1 MSLNRTLALIF
12 PAWLC
17 AATAALAGDAHV
29 HGEARLAVAVDGP
42 TLTLMLESP
51 ADNLLGFEHAPR
63 NDSER
68 AAVTQLKET
77 LNRPAEL
84 FVPTPEAGCAL
95 SGTQLASALF
105 AAGHPH
111 AHDAHGAEHTDVKAE
126 YVFHCAQ
133 PGELDGL
140 EARLF
145 DRFEGLGKLKAEVV
159 GPRGQKAATL
169 GPRQRLLSW

>member
-1 MSLNRTLALIF
+1 MSLNRTLALIL

-17 AATAALAGDAHV
+17 AVPPALAGDAHV

-84 FVPTPEAGCAL
+84 FVPTPEAGCAP
-95 SGTQLASALF
+95 SGTKLASALF
-105 AAGHPH
+105 AAGYPH
-111 AHDAHGAEHTDVKAE
+111 GHDAHGAEHTDVEAE
-126 YVFHCAQ
+126 YVFHCAR
-133 PGELDGL
+133 PGELAGL
-140 EARLF
+140 DVRLF
-145 DRFEGLGKLKAEVV
+145 ERFEGLGKLKAEVV
-159 GPRGQKAATL
+159 GPGGQKAATL
-169 GPRQRLLSW
+169 SPRQRLLSW

>member
-1 MSLNRTLALIF
+1 MHACTRFGVVLLALGMNSA
-12 PAWLC
+12 PV
-17 AATAALAGDAHV
+17 LAGDAHV

-68 AAVTQLKET
+68 AAVMRLKET
-77 LNRPAEL
+77 LSRPAEL
-84 FVPTPEAGCAL
+84 FVPSPAAGCAP
-95 SGTQLASALF
+95 SGTKLASALLD
-105 AAGHPH
+105 AGHPPG
-111 AHDAHGAEHTDVKAE
+111 HDAHGAEHTDVEAE

-133 PGELDGL
+133 PGELAGL
-140 EARLF
+140 EVRLF
-145 DRFEGLGKLKAEVV
+145 DRFDGLGKLKAEVV

-169 GPRQRLLSW
+169 DPKQRILGW